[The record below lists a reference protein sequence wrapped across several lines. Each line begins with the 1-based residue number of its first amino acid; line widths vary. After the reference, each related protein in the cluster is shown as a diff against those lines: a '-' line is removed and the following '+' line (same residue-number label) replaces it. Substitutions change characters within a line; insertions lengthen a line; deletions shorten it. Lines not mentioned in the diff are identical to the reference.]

1 MNSEL
6 LKNFLAKSKE
16 PALAVLLAGGV
27 WLAGR
32 VDLAV
37 AGVDAKLARIEARID
52 ALERAL
58 EKTFAS
64 NP

>member
-6 LKNFLAKSKE
+6 LKNILAKSKE
-16 PALAVLLAGGV
+16 PALALLLAGGV

-32 VDLAV
+32 VDVAV
-37 AGVDAKLARIEARID
+37 AAVDVKLARIEARID

-58 EKTFAS
+58 EKTFAT

>member
-6 LKNFLAKSKE
+6 IKRIASKTKE

-37 AGVDAKLARIEARID
+37 AAVDAKLARIEARID

-58 EKTFAS
+58 QNTFAA